1 LLASWALDD
10 IPLHHINPQDV
21 AVIVTAMNEIG
32 QTRTGRLFA
41 TEVVKAHL
49 LSRFSQMIPAM
60 SEMSLSAPQDQT
72 ALATG
77 DGMEAGNETALDET
91 MQAQNDTAE
100 VTSSTGENSG
110 VETVVDSVTQ
120 QTTQQATQ
128 QE

>member
-1 LLASWALDD
+1 
-10 IPLHHINPQDV
+10 
-21 AVIVTAMNEIG
+21 
-32 QTRTGRLFA
+32 
-41 TEVVKAHL
+41 
-49 LSRFSQMIPAM
+49 
-60 SEMSLSAPQDQT
+60 MSLSAPQDQT